1 MSQPQPGRKKILV
14 VDDEADLTTLSR
26 LTLEYHGFEVD
37 TFNDAQEAL
46 LNYRP
51 DYYDLA
57 ILDIKMPKMDGFE
70 LYDEIKKKDHKARI
84 CFFTASELYYEK
96 FRKREYDAIDKT
108 LFIQK
113 PINTEELLEEVNRI
127 IHSS

>member
-1 MSQPQPGRKKILV
+1 
-14 VDDEADLTTLSR
+14 
-26 LTLEYHGFEVD
+26 LEYHGFEVD

>member
-1 MSQPQPGRKKILV
+1 MAKS
-14 VDDEADLTTLSR
+14 
-26 LTLEYHGFEVD
+26 
-37 TFNDAQEAL
+37 
-46 LNYRP
+46 
-51 DYYDLA
+51 
-57 ILDIKMPKMDGFE
+57 E

-96 FRKREYDAIDKT
+96 FRKREYDAIGKTT